1 MYPAQMPPVNAPTQ
15 QRRAIATDRFAHPRS
30 GCSAANSHHGTPW
43 PLLTACPEPA
53 VRPGGVQ
60 TSLPLADQVD
70 EASAASGQLYWEL
83 PPPAPG
89 LKRAHLVKVVTFDNL
104 P

>member
-1 MYPAQMPPVNAPTQ
+1 MHRRGGVAPLRLPASRT
-15 QRRAIATDRFAHPRS
+15 RGG
-30 GCSAANSHHGTPW
+30 GCSEADSHHGTPW
-43 PLLTACPEPA
+43 PWLTACPEPA
-53 VRPGGVQ
+53 VRPSGVQ

-89 LKRAHLVKVVTFDNL
+89 LGHRRAVHKVVIS
-104 P
+104 